1 MPFIR
6 LDKFISSQL
15 VEISRSEVKNLC
27 KRGYVCVD
35 GVTARSSDIKI
46 DPEKVCV
53 TVGDREVGY
62 KKNLYIMLNKPAG
75 VVCATRDGL
84 SATVLELLPPE
95 LRRSGLFPAGRLD
108 KDTEGFTLITDDGG
122 LAHKMLSPKSHVPK
136 KYFVRLESPLKG
148 DEASLFADGIVL
160 EDGTK
165 CLPARLESGDMEN
178 ECFVIVH
185 QGMYHQVKRMFE
197 TVGNKVVYLKR
208 IMIGGLELDP
218 ALDVGKAR
226 ELEDFEVEKL
236 VLGKKQ
242 VILPAFRQIK

>member
-1 MPFIR
+1 MPLIR

-15 VEISRSEVKNLC
+15 TDISRSEVKNLC

-35 GVTARSSDIKI
+35 GVPARSSDIKI
-46 DPEKVCV
+46 DPEVSRV
-53 TVGDREVGY
+53 TVGDREVSY

-84 SATVLELLPPE
+84 STTVLELLPPE

-108 KDTEGFTLITDDGG
+108 KDTEGFTLITDDGA
-122 LAHKMLSPKSHVPK
+122 LAHRMLSPKSHVPK
-136 KYFVRLESPLKG
+136 KYFVRLAKPLDG
-148 DEASLFADGIVL
+148 TEAHLFAEGIVL

-165 CLPARLESGDMEN
+165 CLPAELEAQDGAD
-178 ECFVIVH
+178 ECFVVIH

-197 TVGNKVVYLKR
+197 AVGNSVVYLKR
-208 IMIGGLELDP
+208 IMIGELELDP
-218 ALDVGKAR
+218 ALNVGKAR

-236 VLGKKQ
+236 VLGKK
-242 VILPAFRQIK
+242 